1 MGQERSSHRSLLVL
15 SSVSEHRPP
24 CSCTPSFSPTSAY
37 EFFVLCVPGT
47 GSGPGTAPSGRSE
60 ILWCLW
66 LQRSSRSVAMLHVQQ
81 SWESDRWES
90 PPSLPLAAQNRSR
103 PWDPQGPMSPAILAG
118 LRPSSWVVG
127 MHRGVPDHL
136 CLTLRKVSHQSGTE
150 RKGRGGERER
160 NINQKWAREA
170 TPSLPQ
176 MTLRLRERQACSQ
189 KPQGK
194 ETGLKGERMRKPCH
208 LVVIPHTPAPWRRYV
223 KSETFK
229 EWGTI
234 WRVPS

>member
-1 MGQERSSHRSLLVL
+1 MSLASAKQQERGNASCATILRK
-15 SSVSEHRPP
+15 RPVR
-24 CSCTPSFSPTSAY
+24 
-37 EFFVLCVPGT
+37 E
-47 GSGPGTAPSGRSE
+47 
-60 ILWCLW
+60 
-66 LQRSSRSVAMLHVQQ
+66 
-81 SWESDRWES
+81 
-90 PPSLPLAAQNRSR
+90 PSLPSSCCPESLAPLGST
-103 PWDPQGPMSPAILAG
+103 GPYEPCHSG
-118 LRPSSWVVG
+118 WPSSFLLSCSNAQG
-127 MHRGVPDHL
+127 GAGSPLPHAEKGVPPKWDW
-136 CLTLRKVSHQSGTE
+136 E
-150 RKGRGGERER
+150 KGKRWRERER